1 MSTIII
7 CGIIGIGFIWILTR
21 LFKSTKEK
29 IDNRQEHISEALKR
43 SWNPDPPD
51 IKPRKGD
58 E

>member
-1 MSTIII
+1 MPTIII
-7 CGIIGIGFIWILTR
+7 GCIIGIWFIWILTK

-43 SWNPDPPD
+43 SWNPDPHD
-51 IKPRKGD
+51 IKHRKGD

>member
-1 MSTIII
+1 MPTIII
-7 CGIIGIGFIWILTR
+7 GGIIGIGFIWILTK
-21 LFKSTKEK
+21 LFKSTNEK

-51 IKPRKGD
+51 IKQHNGD

>member
-1 MSTIII
+1 MPTIII
-7 CGIIGIGFIWILTR
+7 GCIIGIGFIWILTK

-51 IKPRKGD
+51 IKPHNRD
-58 E
+58 D

>member
-1 MSTIII
+1 MPTIII
-7 CGIIGIGFIWILTR
+7 GGIIAVEFIWILVK
-21 LFKSTKEK
+21 LFRSTKKK
-29 IDNRQEHISEALKR
+29 IDERQEHISEALKR

>member
-1 MSTIII
+1 MPTIII
-7 CGIIGIGFIWILTR
+7 GCIIGIGFIWILTK

-51 IKPRKGD
+51 IKHHNRND
-58 E
+58 